1 MSVTIQTINVKDSL
15 SSFRTNLNANFA
27 ALKNEIALMA
37 NIVDIPN
44 SAINVSDINLAKGER
59 AISTEILVVEASG
72 NIHGNFNVSGNSL
85 LGNTVIASGK
95 NLTVTLGNLNVSH
108 ANSNVNLGGSV
119 YFDGPI
125 INKDFGDTAIDG
137 SAEASYVSVA
147 SNVGL
152 LSVSGKHAMI
162 LDFSNYSNVANV
174 NNVND
179 VKDIKLSQGSVQGQK
194 LTLII
199 NADSS
204 TGKPHRLVDA
214 NIASLAEGEFI
225 ATSNDNAVV
234 DLIYIGTSWKVLNL
248 YGASVV

>member
-1 MSVTIQTINVKDSL
+1 MSLTINTINIKDTL
-15 SSFRTNLNANFA
+15 SSFKTNLNSNFEA
-27 ALKNEIALMA
+27 IKTEIDLMA
-37 NIVDIPN
+37 NVVDIPN
-44 SAINVSDINLAKGER
+44 STITISNINIAKGER
-59 AISTEILVVEASG
+59 PITTEILVVEASG
-72 NIHGNFNVSGNSL
+72 NIRGDFNVSGNST
-85 LGNTVIASGK
+85 LGNTVISSGK
-95 NLTVTLGNLNVSH
+95 NLTLTLGNLNVSH

-125 INKDFGDTAIDG
+125 INKDFGDAAIDG

-152 LSVSGKHAMI
+152 LSVSGKHAI
-162 LDFSNYSNVANV
+162 IFNFANYSNVVSNT
-174 NNVND
+174 NVND

-204 TGKPHRLVDA
+204 SGKPHRIVDA
-214 NIASLAEGEFI
+214 NVASLAEGEFI

-234 DLIYIGTSWKVLNL
+234 DLVYIGTSWKILNL